1 MMSKRPDL
9 KFGPGTSIGFTPAG
23 IAAFT
28 NLRPAAVVR
37 ELIQNALDAASE
49 ANERTAFVRFRLT
62 RKNTNTI
69 PGIRSYGK
77 ALERAVKTHQEMTGG
92 ELPRQAELVVST
104 IKGALS
110 KDTQDILSVLDN
122 GIGLNERRMNALLS
136 DGVSAKHGNATG
148 TYGNGHT
155 VAIPASDLR
164 YILYGGVTDN
174 GRRIGA
180 GHAVLASHTGT
191 GKATYLC
198 AGDGF
203 FVLKLRNGKDG
214 KLYDYAKE
222 QAIPELI
229 ACDLK
234 NIRKTDRHGTVVV
247 LPAFNHFREERPL
260 WDMVAKAAACNFFPA
275 IEEEQLKVQVE
286 DLRPGKNP
294 IPQILDHT
302 TLRGTLEAHREDK
315 RSGAFLSG
323 QKAFEAHEVLRSG
336 ESHTVQT
343 KIGAIRVKLL
353 ARASGN
359 ARVDLCR
366 NGMWITDDKKI
377 PGFYYKFRNRTPFHA
392 VLLLDSD
399 KGKDLHRLVRDSEGP
414 LHDSMST
421 KDLPAED
428 KRKLRDA
435 LDEIRT
441 WLQSNTSEIS
451 EESYSPDDFLTL
463 NFGDDGKAQGGT
475 ARNPFTL
482 WGTPTAVGQIG
493 HRPGHVSRHPAP
505 DPGPNP
511 DPRPNPNPDPKP
523 HPPRPRPRSR
533 PVLQSFFQA
542 VSVPTGKNRRRIWI
556 ECQEA
561 CENAELRLLV
571 DENVDATCDHLR
583 QDEVTPVIL
592 SGVTVDGLQTGNAR
606 LVKQGGDIV
615 GVRLG
620 NLSPGSS
627 VQVEVDYRL
636 SQDFDSLSETEP
648 SLRVEVFKAQF
659 EVGAGETQ

>member
-9 KFGPGTSIGFTPAG
+9 KFGQGTSIGFTPAG
-23 IAAFT
+23 IAAFN

-37 ELIQNALDAASE
+37 ELIQNSLDAARE
-49 ANERTAFVRFRLT
+49 TKERTAFVRFRLT

-77 ALERAVKTHQEMTGG
+77 ALESAITTHKEMSGG
-92 ELPRQAELVVST
+92 ELPRQAELVVNT
-104 IKGALS
+104 IQGALS
-110 KDTQDILSVLDN
+110 KTTHDILSVLDN
-122 GIGLNERRMNALLS
+122 GIGLDERRMNALLS
-136 DGVSAKHGNATG
+136 DGVSAKHSNATG

-155 VAIPASDLR
+155 VVIPASNLR
-164 YILYGGVTDN
+164 YMLYGGVSDN

-191 GKATYLC
+191 GKNAYLC

-214 KLYDYAKE
+214 KLYDYAKA

-229 ACDLK
+229 AGDLK
-234 NIRKTDRHGTVVV
+234 NIRETSRHGTVVV
-247 LPAFNHFREERPL
+247 IPAFNHFREELPL
-260 WDMVAKAAACNFFPA
+260 WDMVAKAAACNFFQA
-275 IEEEQLKVQVE
+275 IEEKQLKVYVE
-286 DLRPGKNP
+286 DLRPGKNH
-294 IPQILDHT
+294 IPKVLDHT
-302 TLRGTLEAHREDK
+302 TLRGTLETHRADK
-315 RSGAFLSG
+315 RSKAFLSG

-343 KIGAIRVKLL
+343 KMGVIRVKFL

-366 NGMWITDDKKI
+366 NGMWITDDKTI
-377 PGFYYKFRNRTPFHA
+377 PGFSYQFQNRTPFHA
-392 VLLLDSD
+392 LLLLDSA
-399 KGKDLHRLVRDSEGP
+399 KGKNLHRLVRDSEGP

-428 KRKLRDA
+428 KRNLRDA
-435 LDEIRT
+435 LGEIRT

-475 ARNPFTL
+475 ARDSL

-493 HRPGHVSRHPAP
+493 HRHVSRLPAPAP
-505 DPGPNP
+505 DPTPGPRTNL
-511 DPRPNPNPDPKP
+511 NLDPKP

-533 PVLQSFFQA
+533 PMLQSFFQA

-571 DENVDATCDHLR
+571 DENVDATCDRLW

-592 SGVTVDGLQTGNAR
+592 SGVTVDGQQAGNAR
-606 LVKQGGDIV
+606 LVEQGGDVV

-627 VQVEVDYRL
+627 VQVELDCRL
-636 SQDFDSLSETEP
+636 PQDFDSLSKTKP

-659 EVGAGETQ
+659 DAGAGEAQ